1 MDDNQTIMEKIEESY
16 KSMVIDN
23 FGASVLQPQYFDKY
37 VEYATRDTSIL
48 VDARQIIMENQVV
61 NIDRTGFTGRILE
74 PGRETAKPKRSKPEV
89 RQERLVANELI
100 ADVAITDQ
108 ALRRNI
114 ERDGYEDTL
123 INMMGKQAGVDW
135 ESYAVLGNRNFGD
148 TVDPLLSEQNGWI
161 AKCRNHIYKDDTSNT
176 GMEEGTV
183 QGMLKAMLKKYPQE
197 YRGDRR
203 SLRYYLD
210 SDTFDDYVEEVGE
223 RPTIAGDEAMTNYI
237 ARPYKG
243 IEIREA
249 PVLNEARDLTGLG
262 QTAILVNPDNLV
274 YGIFENVTIERDR
287 NPRRRLTDFVLT
299 MEVDQAFENPFLCV
313 CAHPQINQGES
324 LAEATDD
331 YTNFHHNGNGLYEY
345 PNPNAYSIYDSEHP
359 HCGIIGGNTG
369 GNGSITPGDDTGDN
383 TGGDNTGGNNTGGN
397 TGDNTGGNNSN
408 TDPSNP

>member
-1 MDDNQTIMEKIEESY
+1 MDDTQTIMDKVEESY

-23 FGASVLQPQYFDKY
+23 FGASVLQPEYFDKY

-48 VDARQIIMENQVV
+48 VDARQIVMNNQVV

-74 PGRETAKPKRSKPEV
+74 PGRETQMPKRSKPEV

-114 ERDGYEDTL
+114 EREGYEDTL
-123 INMMGKQAGVDW
+123 INMMAGQAGVDW
-135 ESYAVLGNRNFGD
+135 ESYAVLGNRRLLEADGGNGNAE
-148 TVDPLLSEQNGWI
+148 VDPLLVEQNGWI
-161 AKCRNHIYKDDTSNT
+161 AKCRNHIYGQGGADADFDGNAAQDD
-176 GMEEGTV
+176 GRV
-183 QGMLKAMLKKYPQE
+183 QQMLRAMLKHYPQE

-223 RPTIAGDEAMTNYI
+223 RPTIAGDEAITRYI

-249 PVLNEARDLTGLG
+249 PVLNEARDLDGVGT
-262 QTAILVNPDNLV
+262 TAMLVNPDNLV

-287 NPRRRLTDFVLT
+287 NVRRRLTDFVLT
-299 MEVDQAFENPFLCV
+299 MEVDQAFENPYICV
-313 CAHPQINQGES
+313 CAHPEYS
-324 LAEATDD
+324 AADSVAEADAD
-331 YTNFHHNGNGLYEY
+331 YTNFHHNGKGTYEY
-345 PNPNAYSIYDSEHP
+345 INKNAYEPDTGNPSHNPRYDADH
-359 HCGIIGGNTG
+359 GA
-369 GNGSITPGDDTGDN
+369 NGSI
-383 TGGDNTGGNNTGGN
+383 
-397 TGDNTGGNNSN
+397 
-408 TDPSNP
+408 NPNP

>member
-1 MDDNQTIMEKIEESY
+1 MEDIENIINKVEESY

-23 FGASVLQPQYFDKY
+23 FGASVLQPGYFDKY

-48 VDARQIIMENQVV
+48 VDARQIIMDQQVV

-74 PGRETAKPKRSKPEV
+74 PGRETKVPKRAKPEV

-114 ERDGYEDTL
+114 ERGGYEDTL
-123 INMMGKQAGVDW
+123 INMMAAQAGVDW
-135 ESYAVLGNRNFGD
+135 ESYAVLGNRKLAEVD
-148 TVDPLLSEQNGWI
+148 DADPLLAEQNGWI
-161 AKCRNHIYKDDTSNT
+161 AKCRNHLYSDDTEIA
-176 GMEEGTV
+176 GAKEGKEV
-183 QGMLKAMLKKYPQE
+183 QTMLRSMLKHYPQE

-203 SLRYYLD
+203 NLVYYLD

-223 RPTIAGDEAMTNYI
+223 RPTIAGDDAITNYI

-249 PVLNEARDLTGLG
+249 PVLNEARDIDGVG
-262 QTAILVNPDNLV
+262 QTAMLVNPDNLV

-287 NPRRRLTDFVLT
+287 NVRRRLTDFVLT

-313 CAHPQINQGES
+313 CAHPATAKADSI
-324 LAEATDD
+324 AEAAVD
-331 YTNFHHNGNGLYEY
+331 YTNFHHNGEGTYEY
-345 PNPNAYSIYDSEHP
+345 INKNAYEPLTGQPSHNPPYDKEH
-359 HCGIIGGNTG
+359 GVT
-369 GNGSITPGDDTGDN
+369 GNGTITPDSGST
-383 TGGDNTGGNNTGGN
+383 T
-397 TGDNTGGNNSN
+397 
-408 TDPSNP
+408 PSKP

>member
-1 MDDNQTIMEKIEESY
+1 MEELQSIMEKVEESY

-23 FGASVLQPQYFDKY
+23 FGASVLQPGYFDKY

-48 VDARQIIMENQVV
+48 VDARQIVMDQQVV

-74 PGRETAKPKRSKPEV
+74 PGRETQKPNRAKPEV

-114 ERDGYEDTL
+114 ERGGYEDTL
-123 INMMGKQAGVDW
+123 INMMAAQAGVDW
-135 ESYAVLGNRNFGD
+135 ESYAVLGNRNLASYD

-161 AKCRNHIYKDDTSNT
+161 AKCRNHIYSDTNS
-176 GMEEGTV
+176 GEISGAPEGKKV
-183 QGMLKAMLKKYPQE
+183 QTMLRSMLKHYPQE

-203 SLRYYLD
+203 SLVYYLD

-223 RPTIAGDEAMTNYI
+223 RPTIAGDDAISNYI

-249 PVLNEARDLTGLG
+249 PVLNEARDLPGVG
-262 QTAILVNPDNLV
+262 QTAMLVNPDNLV

-287 NPRRRLTDFVLT
+287 NVRRRLTDFVLT
-299 MEVDQAFENPFLCV
+299 MEVDQAFENPYLCV
-313 CAHPQINQGES
+313 CAHPETTS
-324 LAEATDD
+324 TDSKAEGAYD
-331 YTNFHHNGNGLYEY
+331 YTNYHHNGLEGNDRVYEY
-345 PNPNAYSIYDSEHP
+345 INENAYKDLNVEVERKLSEGNVNPNP
-359 HCGIIGGNTG
+359 
-369 GNGSITPGDDTGDN
+369 
-383 TGGDNTGGNNTGGN
+383 
-397 TGDNTGGNNSN
+397 
-408 TDPSNP
+408 

>member
-1 MDDNQTIMEKIEESY
+1 MEKVEESY

-23 FGASVLQPQYFDKY
+23 FGASVLQPGYFDKY

-48 VDARQIIMENQVV
+48 VDARQIIMDQQVV

-74 PGRETAKPKRSKPEV
+74 PGRETKVPNRAKPEV

-114 ERDGYEDTL
+114 ERGGYEDTL
-123 INMMGKQAGVDW
+123 INMMAAQSGVDW
-135 ESYAVLGNRNFGD
+135 ETYSVLGNRNAVD
-148 TVDPLLSEQNGWI
+148 ANPDIDPLLVEQNGWV
-161 AKCRNHIYKDDTSNT
+161 AKCRNHIYKDD
-176 GMEEGTV
+176 EEIAGAKEGKEV
-183 QGMLKAMLKKYPQE
+183 QTMLRSMLKHYPQE

-203 SLRYYLD
+203 SLVYYLD

-249 PVLNEARDLTGLG
+249 PVLNEARDINGVGT
-262 QTAILVNPDNLV
+262 TAMLVNPDNLV

-287 NPRRRLTDFVLT
+287 NVRRRLTDFVLT
-299 MEVDQAFENPFLCV
+299 MEVDQAFENPYLCV
-313 CAHPQINQGES
+313 CAHPDVAKADS
-324 LAEATDD
+324 VAEADRD
-331 YTNFHHNGNGLYEY
+331 YTNYHHNGEGVYEY
-345 PNPNAYSIYDSEHP
+345 INEDAYKGLSTETDGSNGTINPSP
-359 HCGIIGGNTG
+359 
-369 GNGSITPGDDTGDN
+369 
-383 TGGDNTGGNNTGGN
+383 
-397 TGDNTGGNNSN
+397 
-408 TDPSNP
+408 